1 MKHLSVILY
10 VIFYFLC
17 IPPAVTQEITVSGTV
32 VDATNQHP
40 IPGVNIYTQ
49 KQGTTTD
56 EQGNFTLTVDTG
68 ASLTIAHIR
77 YETQKIVVQTSPL
90 QIQLTPVVLQGEPV
104 FVRATRAVVGETPVA
119 FSNVNMEE
127 INTRY
132 TVEDVPMIL
141 AYEPGVYAYSES
153 GNGTGYSYVSIRG
166 FDQSRIAVLLD
177 NVPLNDNESHQVY
190 WVDHG
195 DILNDAREVQIQR
208 GVGNSLY
215 GSSAFGGSI
224 NVITQILSERPLLS
238 ATAGYGSYNTSKLRI
253 KYQSGPLGGNRWALS
268 SRLSMIDSDGYRQFH
283 NSRQRSLTLGVE
295 TRQGFWTHRLRGLL
309 GYENT
314 HLAWDG
320 VSAEDINNRQKRRSS
335 YRAYT
340 DDFLQQ
346 VYSLNSH
353 YQSNPAFTFENVLY
367 LVKGAGYYRVWK
379 EDRDFYSY
387 NLDVNDQYPDSTEQ
401 IMTTDL
407 LRRKWIVN
415 TYLGIIPTFTW
426 VKPKYRWDVGLELRG
441 YSGNHFGEVS
451 NFSDSSLIATLGSG
465 WYKYYQYIG
474 QKGLVTAFIHF
485 DYKVMEQL
493 HAIGD
498 LQYQAIHW
506 TLDQDKIGHA
516 LGHQIKA
523 DWTFLNPRLG
533 LLWTPTINT
542 SWYVNFGKA
551 QKEPADDE
559 IINADDVWS
568 TPRLV
573 AAEVINDYEVGF
585 NFRGDKWLMTLNAF
599 RINYFNEQL
608 KNIDVAQE
616 GEYDYYSADGTV
628 HEGLE
633 WETALRPNSFA
644 SMGMNGSIN
653 NFRFTSG
660 SQKDRH
666 LPNTP
671 DRLLNLWIRVKPARI
686 LDVALSL
693 RYVGRQYLADDNKG
707 TIDPYAVM
715 DLSTS
720 LSWKKMTLRL
730 KINNLLDRL
739 YATYGYDWAGYYYY
753 WPGATRNGYIAI
765 TYTL

>member
-1 MKHLSVILY
+1 MKHLSFVFLSA
-10 VIFYFLC
+10 FYLLW
-17 IPPAVTQEITVSGTV
+17 ITPASAQEITIYGTV
-32 VDATNQHP
+32 VDAINQQP
-40 IPGVNIYTQ
+40 IEGVNIYTSDE
-49 KQGTTTD
+49 GTTSD
-56 EQGNFTLTVDTG
+56 EQGNFKLTVRSG
-68 ASLTIAHIR
+68 VSLTISHIR
-77 YETQKIVVQTSPL
+77 YETQKVVVRTSPL
-90 QIQLTPVVLQGEPV
+90 KIQLTPVVLQGEPV

-119 FSNVNMEE
+119 FSNVNLEE

-195 DILNDAREVQIQR
+195 DILNDAQEVQIQR

-224 NVITQILSERPLLS
+224 NVITQILSERPLFS
-238 ATAGYGSYNTSKLRI
+238 ATVGYGSYHTSKLRM
-253 KYQSGPLGGNRWALS
+253 KYQSGPLGGNRWAIS
-268 SRLSMIDSDGYRQFH
+268 SRLSLIDSDGYRQFH
-283 NSRQRSLTLGVE
+283 DSRQRSFALGVE
-295 TRQGFWTHRLRGLL
+295 TKQGFWTHRFRSLL

-314 HLAWDG
+314 NLAWDG
-320 VSAEDINNRQKRRSS
+320 VSADNINDREKRRSS

-353 YQSNPAFTFENVLY
+353 YQSNPAFAFENVAY
-367 LVKGAGYYRVWK
+367 LVKGSGYYRVFK

-387 NLDVNDQYPDSTEQ
+387 NLDVEDQYPDSIEQ
-401 IMTTDL
+401 TLTTDL

-415 TYLGIIPTFTW
+415 TYFGVIPTVTW
-426 VKPKYRWDVGLELRG
+426 IKPNYRLDMGLELRS
-441 YSGNHFGEVS
+441 YLGNHFGEVS
-451 NFSDSSLIATLGSG
+451 NFSDSTLIATLGTD
-465 WYKYYQYIG
+465 WYKYYQYTG
-474 QKGLVTAFIHF
+474 QKTLATAFVHL
-485 DYKVMEQL
+485 DYKVTDHL

-498 LQYQAIHW
+498 LQYQSIHW
-506 TLDQDKIGHA
+506 ALDQDKIGHA
-516 LGHQIKA
+516 VGHQINA
-523 DWTFLNPRLG
+523 DWTFLNPRVG
-533 LLWTPTINT
+533 LLWTPTTRT
-542 SWYVNFGKA
+542 SWFLNFGKA

-568 TPRLV
+568 TPTLV
-573 AAEVINDYEVGF
+573 AAEVINDYELGF
-585 NFRGDKWLMTLNAF
+585 NYRADTWLLTLNAF

-608 KNIDVAQE
+608 KNINVTQE
-616 GEYDYYSADGTV
+616 GEYDYYSAEGTI

-633 WETALRPNSFA
+633 WETALLPSSFI
-644 SMGMNGSIN
+644 SVGMNGSLN
-653 NFRFTSG
+653 NFRFSSG
-660 SQKDRH
+660 PQKDHH

-671 DRLLNLWIRVKPARI
+671 DRLSNLWVRVKPHRI
-686 LDVALSL
+686 LDISLSL
-693 RYVGRQYLADDNKG
+693 RYVGKQYLAEDNKG
-707 TIDPYAVM
+707 TIDPYTIV

-720 LSWKKMTLRL
+720 LVWKRMTIRL
-730 KINNLLDRL
+730 KINNLFDRL
-739 YATYGYDWAGYYYY
+739 YATYGYDWDGYYYY

>member
-1 MKHLSVILY
+1 MKHLSLVIYAVFYLLN
-10 VIFYFLC
+10 IF
-17 IPPAVTQEITVSGTV
+17 PAAGQEITVSGTV
-32 VDATNQHP
+32 IDALNQHP
-40 IPGVNIYTQ
+40 IAGVNIYTKDRGTTSD
-49 KQGTTTD
+49 KQGR
-56 EQGNFTLTVDTG
+56 FTLTVDLGT
-68 ASLTIAHIR
+68 SLTIAHIR
-77 YETQKIVVQTSPL
+77 YETVKVVAQTSPVK
-90 QIQLTPVVLQGEPV
+90 IQLTPVVLQGEPV
-104 FVRATRAVVGETPVA
+104 FVRATRAIVGETPVA
-119 FSNVNMEE
+119 FSNVNLEE

-224 NVITQILSERPLLS
+224 NVITQILSERPLFS
-238 ATAGYGSYNTSKLRI
+238 ATVGYGSYNTSKLRM
-253 KYQSGPLGGNRWALS
+253 KYQSGPLGGNRWAIS
-268 SRLSMIDSDGYRQFH
+268 SRLSLIESDGYRQFH
-283 NSRQRSLTLGVE
+283 DSRQRSITLGAE

-320 VSAEDINNRQKRRSS
+320 VSADDINDRQKRRSS

-346 VYSLNSH
+346 IYSLNSH
-353 YQSNPAFTFENVLY
+353 YQSNPTFRFENVAY
-367 LVKGAGYYRVWK
+367 VVKGSGYYRVWK
-379 EDRDFYSY
+379 QDRDFYSY
-387 NLDVNDQYPDSTEQ
+387 NLDVEDQYPDSTEQ
-401 IMTTDL
+401 LMTTDL

-415 TYLGIIPTFTW
+415 TYFGVIPTLTW
-426 VKPKYRWDVGLELRG
+426 VKPNYRWDIGMELRG
-441 YSGNHFGEVS
+441 YTGNHFGEVS
-451 NFSDSSLIATLGSG
+451 NFSDSTLLATLGSG
-465 WYKYYQYIG
+465 WYKYYQYTG
-474 QKGLVTAFIHF
+474 QKGLVTAFVHL
-485 DYKVMEQL
+485 DYAVTEQL
-493 HAIGD
+493 HAISD
-498 LQYQAIHW
+498 LQYQAIRW
-506 TLDQDKIGHA
+506 SLDQDKIGHA
-516 LGHQIKA
+516 LGHRIKA

-533 LLWTPTINT
+533 LLWTPTART
-542 SWYVNFGKA
+542 SWFLNFGKA

-573 AAEVINDYEVGF
+573 AAEVIDDYEIGF
-585 NFRGDKWLMTLNAF
+585 NYRADIWLFTVNAF

-608 KNIDVAQE
+608 KNIDIAQE
-616 GEYDYYSADGTV
+616 GEYDYYSAAGTV
-628 HEGLE
+628 HEGFE
-633 WETALRPNSFA
+633 WETAWHPSSFA
-644 SMGMNGSIN
+644 SVGMNGSIN

-660 SQKDRH
+660 PKKNRH

-671 DRLLNLWIRVKPARI
+671 ERLVNLWVRVKPTRI
-686 LDVALSL
+686 VDISL
-693 RYVGRQYLADDNKG
+693 TLRHVGKQYLAEDNKG
-707 TIDPYAVM
+707 TIKPYSVV
-715 DLSTS
+715 DLVTA

-739 YATYGYDWAGYYYY
+739 YATYGNDWDGYYYY
-753 WPGATRNGYIAI
+753 WPGATRNGYLAI